1 MVQFKLQILGEKMQK
16 DSKIYIA
23 GHKGLV
29 GSAILRALE
38 ARGYSNF
45 VLRTS
50 SELDLTSQV
59 AVNEFFTS
67 EKPEHVFMA
76 AAKVGGINANNI
88 YRADFIYNNLEI
100 QNNVVS
106 AAHINDVKKLLFLG
120 SSCIYPKNAPQPL
133 VEDSLLTSELEYTN
147 EPYALAKIA
156 GIKLIESYN
165 IQYGTNYL
173 AVMPTNLY
181 GVNDNFDLEK
191 SHVMPAL
198 IRKMVLCEMLEQG
211 NFADAAK
218 NLGVELESEQQILD
232 IVSKYGITK
241 DREGVSLAVWG
252 SGKPFREFLHV
263 NDMAD
268 ACVHVM
274 ENVNFSDLIKD
285 MTEIKNTHI
294 NVGTGKDLT
303 IAELAHM
310 IKEIVGFKGKIKFDA
325 SKPDG
330 TPKKLLSVEKLEALG
345 WKYKIELR
353 DGLSSTIEW
362 YKEKS

>member
-1 MVQFKLQILGEKMQK
+1 MQK

-38 ARGYSNF
+38 SKGYSNF
-45 VLRTS
+45 LLKTS
-50 SELDLTSQV
+50 SELDLTNQSL
-59 AVNEFFTS
+59 VNDFFAT
-67 EKPEHVFMA
+67 EKPEYVFMA
-76 AAKVGGINANNI
+76 AAKVGGIQANNI

-106 AAHINDVKKLLFLG
+106 ASHANGVKKLLFLG
-120 SSCIYPKNAPQPL
+120 SSCIYPKNAPQPMT
-133 VEDSLLTSELEYTN
+133 EDCLLTGELEYTN

-198 IRKMVLCEMLEQG
+198 IRKMVICQMLEQNDFDG
-211 NFADAAK
+211 VVK
-218 NLGVELESEQQILD
+218 NLRVNFESEQQILD
-232 IVSKYGITK
+232 LVSKYGITK
-241 DREGVSLAVWG
+241 NGDAVELAVWG
-252 SGKPFREFLHV
+252 SGKPYREFLHV

-274 ENVNFSDLIKD
+274 ENVNFSDLTKG

-294 NVGTGKDLT
+294 NIGTGKDLT
-303 IAELAHM
+303 IAELAAM
-310 IKEIVGFKGKIKFDA
+310 IKEIVGFKGIINFDP

-330 TPKKLLSVEKLEALG
+330 TPKKLLSVSKLESLG
-345 WKYKIELR
+345 WKYKIELEE
-353 DGLSSTIEW
+353 GLSSTIDW
-362 YKEKS
+362 YRKNS